1 MKKIS
6 LIATTVLTGLLLF
19 PSVNDTTTHAAEVT
33 SQDAQ
38 AVAIQ
43 AMKNSGGNPDLQNFK
58 KVKDKGD
65 YFTIDIN
72 NKSGAGV
79 GTYKYT
85 KMVWCYIKV
94 EIMENIVNSIHHNA
108 MLHKILLQHLHK

>member
-6 LIATTVLTGLLLF
+6 LIATTVLTGLLF

-33 SQDAQ
+33 SHDAQ

-58 KVKDKGD
+58 KLRIKD

-79 GTYKYT
+79 VLIKYT
-85 KMVWCYIKV
+85 KMEWCYIKV
-94 EIMENIVNSIHHNA
+94 EIMENIVNSIHDNV

>member
-65 YFTIDIN
+65 SRTSR
-72 NKSGAGV
+72 KTWP
-79 GTYKYT
+79 GTRKLG
-85 KMVWCYIKV
+85 IK
-94 EIMENIVNSIHHNA
+94 ES
-108 MLHKILLQHLHK
+108 LY

>member
-19 PSVNDTTTHAAEVT
+19 PSVNDTTTYAAEVT
-33 SQDAQ
+33 SHDAQ

-58 KVKDKGD
+58 KLRIKGL
-65 YFTIDIN
+65 FHN
-72 NKSGAGV
+72 W
-79 GTYKYT
+79 YK
-85 KMVWCYIKV
+85 
-94 EIMENIVNSIHHNA
+94 
-108 MLHKILLQHLHK
+108 

>member
-33 SQDAQ
+33 SHDAQ

-79 GTYKYT
+79 GTYKVY
-85 KMVWCYIKV
+85 K
-94 EIMENIVNSIHHNA
+94 NG
-108 MLHKILLQHLHK
+108 